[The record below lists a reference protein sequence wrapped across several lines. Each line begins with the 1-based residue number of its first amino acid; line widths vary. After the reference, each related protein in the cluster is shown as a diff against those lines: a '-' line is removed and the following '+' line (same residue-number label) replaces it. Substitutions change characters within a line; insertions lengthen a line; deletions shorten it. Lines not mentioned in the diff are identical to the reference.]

1 MAQLEVGEMNTRF
14 QITDS
19 LALLSPSV
27 MERIMDEAM
36 KRWRM
41 EQAHEQRVTDE
52 RRMRSSVSDR
62 EEEMA

>member
-1 MAQLEVGEMNTRF
+1 MAQLEVGEMNSRF

-19 LALLSPSV
+19 LALLSPPV

-41 EQAHEQRVTDE
+41 EQAHEQRMNDE
-52 RRMRSSVSDR
+52 RRMCPSVSDR
-62 EEEMA
+62 EVDRP

>member
-19 LALLSPSV
+19 LALLSPPV
-27 MERIMDEAM
+27 MERIMDEAL

-41 EQAHEQRVTDE
+41 EQAHEQRVNDE
-52 RRMRSSVSDR
+52 RRMRSAVSDR